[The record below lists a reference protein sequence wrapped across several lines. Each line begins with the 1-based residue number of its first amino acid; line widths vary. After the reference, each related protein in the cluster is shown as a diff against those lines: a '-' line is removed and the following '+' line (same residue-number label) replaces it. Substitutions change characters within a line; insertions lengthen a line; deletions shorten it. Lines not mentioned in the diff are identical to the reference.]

1 MLKKGNRSLSYTK
14 TMQLSIG
21 DLANVTGETVK
32 TLRYWT
38 NQGLLDTERGEN
50 NYRYYSRDMKQRA
63 AFIRS
68 TQALGF
74 TLEDI
79 KSILHLRAEGVQPCN
94 EVRAELARHLTA
106 VQERIMELKQLEAEL
121 SARLTWAEANP
132 DPACDAEGCV
142 YLTEAQSA

>member
-1 MLKKGNRSLSYTK
+1 MH
-14 TMQLSIG
+14 LSIG
-21 DLANVTGETVK
+21 NLSATTGETVK

-38 NQGLLDTERGEN
+38 DRGLLNTERGEN
-50 NYRYYSRDMKQRA
+50 NYRYYMPGMTQRA

-94 EVRAELARHLTA
+94 EVRTELNRHLSA
-106 VQERIMELKQLEAEL
+106 VRERITELQQLETEL

-132 DPACDAEGCV
+132 DPACDDDGCV
-142 YLTEAQSA
+142 YLTEPHSA

>member
-1 MLKKGNRSLSYTK
+1 MR
-14 TMQLSIG
+14 LSIG
-21 DLANVTGETVK
+21 NLSASTGETVK

-38 NQGLLDTERGEN
+38 DQGLLDTERGEN
-50 NYRYYSRDMKQRA
+50 NYRYYLPDMTQRA

-94 EVRAELARHLTA
+94 KVRAELDRHLTA
-106 VQERIMELKQLEAEL
+106 VQQRITELQRLEVEL
-121 SARLTWAEANP
+121 SARLIWAEANP
-132 DPACDAEGCV
+132 APTCDEEGCV
-142 YLTEAQSA
+142 YLTESQSA

>member
-1 MLKKGNRSLSYTK
+1 
-14 TMQLSIG
+14 MQLSIG
-21 DLANVTGETVK
+21 DLAGVTGETVK

-38 NQGLLDTERGEN
+38 DQGLLDTERGEN
-50 NYRYYSRDMKQRA
+50 NYRYYLPDMKQRA

-94 EVRAELARHLTA
+94 EVRSELDRHLIA
-106 VQERIMELKQLEAEL
+106 VRQRITELQQLEADL
-121 SARLTWAEANP
+121 SVRLIWAEANP
-132 DPACDAEGCV
+132 DPACDDEGCV
-142 YLTEAQSA
+142 YLTEPQSA

>member
-1 MLKKGNRSLSYTK
+1 
-14 TMQLSIG
+14 MQLSIG
-21 DLANVTGETVK
+21 DLASVTGETVK

-38 NQGLLDTERGEN
+38 DQGLLDTERGEN
-50 NYRYYSRDMKQRA
+50 NYRYYVPDMKQRT

-74 TLEDI
+74 SLEDI

-94 EVRAELARHLTA
+94 EVRAELDRHLSA
-106 VQERIMELKQLEAEL
+106 VRERIAELQQLEAEL

-132 DPACDAEGCV
+132 DPACDDDGCV
-142 YLTEAQSA
+142 YLTKPRSV

>member
-1 MLKKGNRSLSYTK
+1 
-14 TMQLSIG
+14 MQMSIG
-21 DLANVTGETVK
+21 DLASVTGETVK

-38 NQGLLDTERGEN
+38 DQGLLDTERGEN
-50 NYRYYSRDMKQRA
+50 NYRYYRTDMTQRA

-79 KSILHLRAEGVQPCN
+79 KSILHLRAEGVQPCS
-94 EVRAELARHLTA
+94 EVRTELDRHLSAVRERIAELR
-106 VQERIMELKQLEAEL
+106 QLETEL

-132 DPACDAEGCV
+132 DPACDDEGCV
-142 YLTEAQSA
+142 YLTEPRSA